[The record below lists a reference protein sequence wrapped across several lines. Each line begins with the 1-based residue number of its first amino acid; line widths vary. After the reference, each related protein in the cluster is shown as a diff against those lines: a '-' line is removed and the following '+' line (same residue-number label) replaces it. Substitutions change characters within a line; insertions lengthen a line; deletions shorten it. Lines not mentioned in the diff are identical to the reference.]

1 MNIIKRILP
10 YFRYM
15 KPVRVKFLLGILF
28 GVMYSISSGLGLP
41 LMAEYVFPILF
52 SNTSKTPEWVFNF
65 AQTYFNGN
73 INGGFLLICCMALPA
88 VIFVRTIGAIGNG
101 YFITYTGIYVVQAIQ
116 LDMFKKVQSLPLSFF
131 NGYKTGEIN
140 AAVMGYPNQI
150 KEIIVDTCND
160 LIKEPLTL
168 ISAVGFLIY
177 KSFTSQSFFMAII
190 GFASVPLIIFIV
202 RRVGSYL
209 ATRSRQ
215 LVTLGES
222 LGSWVIE
229 CFQSPIEIRA
239 YNLQKVQIENFKN
252 QLKKIFQISMK
263 STRFGLI
270 MSPSIELISGIGFSI
285 ALFLGVQYGMAE
297 GEFIALI
304 VALYMAYNPIK
315 KIGGIQNAIKILEAP
330 LDRLEAVL
338 HAKDKIEPQK
348 DCLDI
353 PKPIKGSLTFENIC
367 FEYQTNKKV
376 LEHINVTI
384 PENKRIGLVGK
395 SGSGKSTFVNLI
407 LRLYDPTEGRI
418 LLDGIDIK
426 RFKIEELRELIAYVP
441 QTPLLFNAS
450 IADNI
455 KVGNPN
461 ASEEE
466 VINAARQAH
475 AHNFI
480 MEKPEGYNTM
490 ISERGISLSG
500 GQRQRISIARAFL
513 KNAPILILDEATS
526 SLDSVSDKEITSAL
540 LKLTEEKT
548 AIVISHRNST
558 LSNIDDRVY
567 FENGKISAVGKHH
580 ELIKTSPEYRK
591 LIDKKNID

>member
-1 MNIIKRILP
+1 
-10 YFRYM
+10 M
-15 KPVRVKFLLGILF
+15 KPVKIKFLLGILF

-52 SNTSKTPEWVFNF
+52 GNTSKTPEW
-65 AQTYFNGN
+65 ALSLSQTYFNGN
-73 INGGFLLICCMALPA
+73 VDGGFLLICCMALPA

-101 YFITYTGIYVVQAIQ
+101 YYITYTGIYVLQAIQ

-177 KSFTSQSFFMAII
+177 KSITSQSFFMAII
-190 GFASVPLIIFIV
+190 GFASVPLIILIV

-229 CFQSPIEIRA
+229 SFQSPIEIRA

-252 QLKKIFQISMK
+252 QLKKIFQITMK

-270 MSPSIELISGIGFSI
+270 MSPSIELISSIGFSI
-285 ALFLGVQYGMAE
+285 ALFLGVKYGMAE

-304 VALYMAYNPIK
+304 IALYMAYSPIK
-315 KIGGIQNAIKILEAP
+315 KIGGIQNAIKVLEAP
-330 LDRLEAVL
+330 LDRLEDVL
-338 HAKDKIEPQK
+338 HAKDKIESQK

-353 PKPIKGSLTFENIC
+353 PKPIKGSLTFENIY
-367 FEYQTNKKV
+367 FEYQNNKKV
-376 LEHINVTI
+376 LEDINVTI
-384 PENKRIGLVGK
+384 SAKKSIGLVGK
-395 SGSGKSTFVNLI
+395 SGAGKSTFVNLI
-407 LRLYDPTEGRI
+407 LRLYDPVQGRI

-426 RFKIEELRELIAYVP
+426 KFKLEELREIIAYVP
-441 QTPLLFNAS
+441 QTPILYNTTIS
-450 IADNI
+450 ENI
-455 KVGNPN
+455 KIGYPN

-466 VINAARQAH
+466 VINAAKLAQ

-526 SLDSVSDKEITSAL
+526 SLDNEADSDIKKSLKVLSKGRTTIIIAHRLTSL
-540 LKLTEEKT
+540 
-548 AIVISHRNST
+548 
-558 LSNIDDRVY
+558 
-567 FENGKISAVGKHH
+567 ENTDNRLVFKKGKIVGVGNHDY
-580 ELIKTSPEYRK
+580 LINISPEYRK
-591 LIDKKNID
+591 IIDEKNFD